1 MGFLPDPPARIL
13 DMGCGGGW
21 TSIFFAKRGYEVVGQ
36 DISQDMIDVYAH
48 VLGATIEPVSRL
60 TIV

>member
-1 MGFLPDPPARIL
+1 MTIADERWGKQGDALSKSKFTWKA
-13 DMGCGGGW
+13 
-21 TSIFFAKRGYEVVGQ
+21 
-36 DISQDMIDVYAH
+36 ISQDMIDVYAH